1 MNIWNGKNSKMPK
14 VVNKAFIPPLGVE
27 IVYRNGIMELVKA
40 MVADYRS
47 IFAIYKDKKE
57 QVALDADGTWLT
69 TEVQQRLDKL
79 GKKWEQRF
87 KEYAEKKSPQMI
99 SKVLKATDLQLKS
112 ILKDYFA
119 SERFELLGMPT
130 ELKQVVKAH
139 AAENISLI
147 KSIAPQYLERVQGA
161 LVRAIT
167 GGGSLSQLEREI
179 DKYKREGMRRAKL
192 IAHDQIHK
200 VFNTMVARRCVQLGI
215 KRMQWFHSHAGKEPR
230 PYHIRK
236 WDGVSGLKD
245 GHPNGLNGF
254 IFELAHLPVIQEKQ
268 GKQLELRGLPSQL
281 VNCRCFMKPV
291 IE

>member
-1 MNIWNGKNSKMPK
+1 MPK
-14 VVNKAFIPPLGVE
+14 VVNKAFIPPKGVE
-27 IVYRNGIMELVKA
+27 IVYRNGMLALIKA

-47 IFAIYKDKKE
+47 LLDIYRQKRE
-57 QVALDADGTWLT
+57 QVALMAMDADGEWLT
-69 TEVQQRLDKL
+69 TAIQERLNKL

-87 KEYAEKKSPQMI
+87 KEFAEHN
-99 SKVLKATDLQLKS
+99 SKVMINKTLKATDLQLKS
-112 ILKDYFA
+112 ILKDYFEK
-119 SERFELLGMPT
+119 ERFELLGMPT

-139 AAENISLI
+139 AAENVVLI
-147 KSIAPQYLERVQGA
+147 KSIAPQYLEQVQGA

-167 GGGSLSQLEREI
+167 GGGSLGQLEREI

-192 IAHDQIHK
+192 IAHDQVHK

-215 KRMQWFHSHAGKEPR
+215 KRMQWFHSHAGREPR

-236 WDGVSGLKD
+236 WDGVSGIKN

-254 IFELAHLPVIQEKQ
+254 IFDLAHLPVIQEAYVTKS
-268 GKQLELRGLPSQL
+268 GKYYAEIRGLPSQL